1 MQSPLDNK
9 IIRAL
14 FEVADSAPMSQE
26 RMAIDKAAEEL
37 FPGAIIAIEAAIS
50 FAKRKYDT
58 KNVNIFTG
66 ALMMLYAL
74 TKIEKG
80 G

>member
-14 FEVADSAPMSQE
+14 FEVADSDPLSQE
-26 RMAIDKAAEEL
+26 RHAIDRAAEEI
-37 FPGAIIAIEAAIS
+37 FPGAIVALEAAIS
-50 FAKRKYDT
+50 YAKRKLDF
-58 KNVNIFTG
+58 KNANVFTG

-74 TKIEKG
+74 AKVERG